1 MLAANETKPQL
12 INTSY
17 TSITNMES
25 VVAKARKWGN
35 SVGVILPKEVVE
47 KTGIKPG
54 SDVELLVSARQ
65 KNVLKEL
72 FGSMKGKAKD
82 KRPIAE
88 FMKEMDRELYND

>member
-1 MLAANETKPQL
+1 
-12 INTSY
+12 
-17 TSITNMES
+17 MES

-35 SVGVILPKEVVE
+35 SVGVILPKEVIE
-47 KTGIKPG
+47 KIGIKAG
-54 SDVELLVSARQ
+54 SEVELLVSARQ

-88 FMKEMDRELYND
+88 FLKEIDRELYND

>member
-1 MLAANETKPQL
+1 MET
-12 INTSY
+12 
-17 TSITNMES
+17 

-54 SDVELLVSARQ
+54 SDVELLVSAKQ

-82 KRPIAE
+82 KRPLAE
-88 FMKEMDRELYND
+88 FMKEVDRELYND